1 MYAAMELED
10 PLDDIAVDVSYVRVI
25 FYKGIDVDTLFN
37 LFESDISQAISLD
50 DIKAVPLPS
59 QLQLDKIDSL
69 GMQDL
74 TITQLVRELEANPE
88 RFVTT
93 PILFFFIS
101 FNFIY
106 QPTQFHS
113 FTLSYGI

>member
-10 PLDDIAVDVSYVRVI
+10 PSDDIAADVSYIRAI

-37 LFESDISQAISLD
+37 PFESDISQAISLD

-59 QLQLDKIDSL
+59 QLQLDEIDSL

-74 TITQLVRELEANPE
+74 TIMQLVRELEANPE

-93 PILFFFIS
+93 HVLFSFYFI
-101 FNFIY
+101 
-106 QPTQFHS
+106 QFHLPTHAIPL
-113 FTLSYGI
+113 FYIEL